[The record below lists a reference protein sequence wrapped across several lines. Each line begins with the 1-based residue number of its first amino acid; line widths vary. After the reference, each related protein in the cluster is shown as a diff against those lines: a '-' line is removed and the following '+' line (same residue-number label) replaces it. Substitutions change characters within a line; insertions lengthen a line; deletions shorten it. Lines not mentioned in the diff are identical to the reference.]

1 MENWYFGGCNFH
13 NYMQPPET
21 AIQFSSLLEHFDSP
35 LWGHHFVVPAA
46 IGQVFV
52 EGNKRRVVCILNGS
66 KPFQCAL
73 IPKGE
78 GAFFINVNK
87 KLRDQLRIKIGAPLE
102 VVLWKDDSEYGL
114 PMPEEL
120 EELLRQDE
128 EGHRYLHALT
138 PGKLRTMLY
147 YVGSPKTAETRL
159 IRAVA
164 VVEHLKLMQGK
175 IDFKI
180 LMGKKD
186 F

>member
-1 MENWYFGGCNFH
+1 MENWYFGGGNLFK
-13 NYMQPPET
+13 MQPPET
-21 AIQFSSLLEHFDSP
+21 AISFSSMLEHFNSP

-52 EGNKRRVVCILNGS
+52 AGNDRRVVCMLNGS

-73 IPKGE
+73 MPKGD

-87 KLRDQLRIKIGAPLE
+87 KLRDQLRIKVGTPLE

-120 EELLRQDE
+120 EELLQQDE
-128 EGHRYLHALT
+128 EGHRLLHALT

-147 YVGSPKTAETRL
+147 YVGSPKTSETRL
-159 IRAVA
+159 ARAVA
-164 VVEHLKLMQGK
+164 VVEHLKMMQGK

>member
-1 MENWYFGGCNFH
+1 MENWYFGGGNLFK
-13 NYMQPPET
+13 MQAPES
-21 AIQFSSLLEHFDSP
+21 AIQFTSLLERFDSL

-46 IGQVFV
+46 IGQVFI
-52 EGNKRRVVCILNGS
+52 EGNDRRVVCVLNGS

-73 IPKGE
+73 MPKGE

-87 KLRDQLRIKIGAPLE
+87 KLRDQLRIKVGSPLD
-102 VVLWKDDSEYGL
+102 VTLWKDDSEYGL

-159 IRAVA
+159 MRAVA
-164 VVEHLKLMQGK
+164 VVEHLKMMQGK

-180 LMGKKD
+180 LMGKKEP
-186 F
+186 